1 MTQAIVFPGQGS
13 QYVGMGKDLYVE
25 FAKAREIYDIADEIF
40 QEYYKNAND
49 YNVSKLSF
57 EADETTLQNTAY
69 TQPCI
74 LTHSIS
80 VLEIVK
86 ENGLIDLNKVKFT
99 AGHSLGEFS
108 ALYASGVLSLEDCF
122 KLVIKRGDLMSKAP
136 KGAMTAVV
144 GLSEGDLA
152 SIISK
157 FPNVSVAN
165 YNAADQ
171 IVITGSENEVKEANQ
186 ALELYGTEKEIKL
199 RVIPLSVG
207 GAFHSPL
214 MKDASE
220 EFSKLIDSMIFNNAK
235 IPVIQNICAEAVTEA
250 SVIKNNLK
258 LQMTGSVKWTQ
269 TVTNL
274 LKPENEI
281 TEILEL
287 GPGKVLS
294 GLVKKQDRRFPV
306 RNIQAVADIAI
317 PAN

>member
-1 MTQAIVFPGQGS
+1 MTQAIVFPGQVS
-13 QYVGMGKDLYVE
+13 QYVGMGKDLYAE
-25 FAKAREIYDIADEIF
+25 FPKAKEIYQIADTIF
-40 QEYYKNAND
+40 QGYYKDTND
-49 YNVSKLSF
+49 LSISKLSF
-57 EADETTLQNTAY
+57 EADEATLQNTAF

-74 LTHSIS
+74 LTHSIA
-80 VLEIVK
+80 VLEVLK
-86 ENGLIDLNKVKFT
+86 ENKLIDLNNIKFT

-108 ALYASGVLSLEDCF
+108 ALYASGVLSLEDCLR
-122 KLVIKRGDLMSKAP
+122 LVIKRGDLMSKAP

-144 GLSEGDLA
+144 GLTENDLSEV
-152 SIISK
+152 ISK
-157 FPNVSVAN
+157 FSNVSIAN

-186 ALELYGTEKEIKL
+186 ALESFGAEKELKL

-220 EFSKLIDSMIFNNAK
+220 EFSNLIDSMVFNNATP
-235 IPVIQNICAEAVTEA
+235 PVIQNICAKAVTEA
-250 SVIKNNLK
+250 SDIKNNLK

-269 TVTNL
+269 TVANL
-274 LKPENEI
+274 LKPENGI

-306 RNIQAVADIAI
+306 KNIQAVTDIAI